1 VRNVIAP
8 GVVGRERELSDL
20 PRALDAV
27 VADGPRA
34 LVVRGEAGIGK
45 TTIWRAVLA
54 VASARS
60 MRILRCA
67 PGELEIRLAYAAL
80 GDLLQPVLA
89 EEGGA
94 LPAPQRR
101 ALEVALSLSDPA
113 GAPPDQRA
121 VAAAA
126 LAVVC
131 QLAERGGALVLA
143 VDDAQWLD
151 TASQRVLSYVS
162 RRLANLPVVLVV
174 TMRGGE
180 EVVPLGL
187 DRALGGERL
196 ETVDVGPMTI
206 EALGRLLHLRLG
218 VALPR
223 ARLLE
228 VHAASGGNPFF
239 ALEIVRAL
247 ERHPVAAG
255 EPLPVPASLRDLVAD
270 RLAGLPA
277 GVRSTLLVVASLA
290 DPDLE
295 LLRAATPDADA
306 DVEAAVV
313 AGVVDVEGGHVRFAH
328 PLLASAVSA
337 EAPPAARRD
346 VHRRLAEVV
355 GDSQQRARHLAL
367 GTVRPDARVAAIL
380 EEAARRAGLR
390 AAPDTAAILAREAA
404 RLTPP
409 ARERERLER
418 LLAAGEYHG
427 LAGDPGQARTLLEDV
442 IARAGAGNL
451 RARAIHAKARA
462 GFGTEDYRASVTLLE
477 RALPDAEDPALRV
490 LILTDASAALVQAGE
505 LRRGQA
511 SARASLQL
519 AERLGTPGP
528 LVGALTN
535 VAMADFLLGD
545 GVRADYL
552 QRAMAIGGEGD
563 PGTALPPEFLWAAL
577 LKWTDRLQDARRRLE
592 ALYRGASERHEEHWL
607 PSILY
612 QLGELEC
619 WLGNFAVAADYA
631 ARARSAAMHAGQD
644 EEAALYLDALTQA
657 HTGNPESA
665 RRAATAAAEIAE
677 RSGNH
682 RAVIRCLAVLGFL
695 QLSLDDPH
703 GAAVHLTRAVAMTHA
718 VGYREPGILRFE
730 HDAAEAL
737 IGAGALDEAE
747 RVVARLEAHG
757 RSGERPWAAAAAA
770 RARALLRAASGEL
783 AEAELLLAEAARG
796 FDGLGQR
803 FEHARALLVLGG
815 VQRRLRKKRTA
826 RDTLTAAAE
835 IFDELGAD
843 RWGHRAREAIA
854 RIGGRAPG
862 PAELSL
868 SERQAAGLAARGYT
882 NREIAEAMFVSI
894 KTVERHLSHVFSKLG
909 VHSRRELRSMAAPAL
924 ADDEATDPATGR

>member
-1 VRNVIAP
+1 MAP

-20 PRALDAV
+20 PRVLDAV

-54 VASARS
+54 MASARS

-126 LAVVC
+126 LAVVSR
-131 QLAERGGALVLA
+131 LAERGGALVLA

-151 TASQRVLSYVS
+151 AASQRVLSYVS
-162 RRLANLPVVLVV
+162 RRLADLPVALVV
-174 TMRGGE
+174 TLRGGE

-196 ETVDVGPMTI
+196 ETVDLGPMTT
-206 EALGRLLHLRLG
+206 EALGRMVHLRLG

-228 VHAASGGNPFF
+228 VDAASGGNPFF
-239 ALEIVRAL
+239 ALEIARAL
-247 ERHPVAAG
+247 ERHPAAAG

-277 GVRSTLLVVASLA
+277 GVRSTLLVAASLA

-306 DVEAAVV
+306 DVEAAVE
-313 AGVVDVEGGHVRFAH
+313 AGVVHVEGRHVRFAH

-337 EAPPAARRD
+337 EAPLAARRQ
-346 VHRRLAEVV
+346 VHRRLAEIV
-355 GDSQQRARHLAL
+355 GDSERRARHLAL

-380 EEAARRAGLR
+380 DEAARRARSR

-404 RLTPP
+404 RLTPL
-409 ARERERLER
+409 AREREGLER
-418 LLAAGEYHG
+418 LLAAGEYHA
-427 LAGDPGQARTLLEDV
+427 LAGDPEQARMLLDDV
-442 IARAGAGNL
+442 IARAGPGNL
-451 RARAIHAKARA
+451 RARAIHANAKAGWCA
-462 GFGTEDYRASVTLLE
+462 GDHRMLVTLLE
-477 RALPDAEDPALRV
+477 RALADAEDPALRV
-490 LILTDASAALVQAGE
+490 LILTDASTVLVQAGE

-511 SARASLQL
+511 SARAALQL
-519 AERLGTPGP
+519 AERLGTTGP
-528 LVGALTN
+528 LVAALTN
-535 VAMADFLLGD
+535 VAMADFLLGEGARTD
-545 GVRADYL
+545 HLR
-552 QRAMAIGGEGD
+552 RAMAIGGEGD
-563 PGTALPPEFLWAAL
+563 PETALPPEFLWAVL

-592 ALYRGASERHEEHWL
+592 GLYESARERHEERWL
-607 PSILY
+607 PFFLF

-631 ARARSAAMHAGQD
+631 DRIRSAAMHAGQD
-644 EEAALYLDALTQA
+644 EELALYLDALTQA

-677 RSGNH
+677 RSGNQ

-703 GAAVHLTRAVAMTHA
+703 GAVTHLTRAVAMTQTA
-718 VGYREPGILRFE
+718 GYGEPGILRFE

-737 IGAGALDEAE
+737 VGAGALDEAE
-747 RVVARLEAHG
+747 RLVARLEAHG

-783 AEAELLLAEAARG
+783 AEAERLLGEAAHG

-803 FEHARALLVLGG
+803 FEYARTLLVLGG
-815 VQRRLRKKRTA
+815 VQRRLRKKRAA
-826 RDTLTAAAE
+826 RDTLTAAAV
-835 IFDELGAD
+835 IFNGLGAD
-843 RWGHRAREAIA
+843 RWEHTAREAMT

-862 PAELSL
+862 PAELTL
-868 SERQAAGLAARGYT
+868 TEQQAANLAARGYT

-894 KTVERHLSHVFSKLG
+894 KTVERHLSHVFFKLG

-924 ADDEATDPATGR
+924 ADDDATDHATGR